1 MESDWPRAFA
11 YITWERFSQSMW
23 FLQNHKDNYGG
34 LCKPKDSTL
43 QGYPYW
49 GVIPTSQKFAHSPPP
64 RKMTPTKLLF
74 TQPPLAPNNN
84 FQVITQQNS
93 IYSCRHCSCSIAWIS
108 YSLDKQVM
116 LILILID
123 VQYSQKA
130 VFSFKKGSNHQNHS
144 SSGSFDPVKKFPQ

>member
-1 MESDWPRAFA
+1 MVDYVNPKIAHYRVIHNGES
-11 YITWERFSQSMW
+11 
-23 FLQNHKDNYGG
+23 
-34 LCKPKDSTL
+34 
-43 QGYPYW
+43 
-49 GVIPTSQKFAHSPPP
+49 SPPAKNLLIP
-64 RKMTPTKLLF
+64 LHQEKWPPQNFYSPNPHPHPTP
-74 TQPPLAPNNN
+74 NSN

-93 IYSCRHCSCSIAWIS
+93 IYSCRHCSYSIVWIS

-130 VFSFKKGSNHQNHS
+130 IFSFKKGSNHQNHS